1 MTTTSSDASVLA
13 PGAGVLVVGGR
24 GFVGSH
30 VVRALVAR
38 GFRVHV
44 LGPAMD
50 CDLLADV
57 GPAIEETVGGL
68 EDRSLVQDVLARFK
82 PAAVI
87 SCAAFGAG
95 REGLMRSGERDAD
108 RAFAIN
114 VDGFR
119 RLIDAVAETGVR
131 RLVWTSSTVV
141 YGPARDYAE
150 PRVDETAPKQ
160 PRTVYGLTKHLAEEV
175 ADFALRRHSL
185 EIVGLRL
192 PLVLGPG
199 LWYQGAAAALAEL
212 LRAAGRR
219 GAHSIAF
226 HDQPI
231 DLMHVHDVAAACLA
245 ALTRPGP
252 LASVYNINGF
262 TASVGD
268 IIAAVKARSP
278 ELTVAF
284 ERTEPGDLFPLVSD
298 ARFRRDTGFVP
309 AFDLPALVADMASI
323 GEGP

>member
-1 MTTTSSDASVLA
+1 MSASFDAPSLK

-30 VVRALVAR
+30 VVRTLVAR
-38 GFRVHV
+38 GYRVHV

-50 CDLLADV
+50 CDLLADM
-57 GPAIEETVGGL
+57 GDAIDETVGGL
-68 EDRSLVQDVLARFK
+68 EDRELLRDLLARFK
-82 PAAVI
+82 PAAVV

-119 RLIDAVAETGVR
+119 RLIETMAEAGIG

-141 YGPARDYAE
+141 YGPARDYTE
-150 PRVDETAPKQ
+150 PRVDETSPKR
-160 PRTVYGLTKHLAEEV
+160 PGTVYGLTKHLAEEV
-175 ADFALRRHSL
+175 ANFARRRYGL
-185 EIVGLRL
+185 EVIGLRL

-212 LRAAGRR
+212 LRAAGSR
-219 GAHSIAF
+219 GVHRIAF
-226 HDQPI
+226 HDRPI
-231 DLMHVHDVAAACLA
+231 DVMHVRDVASACLA
-245 ALTRPGP
+245 TLQHAGP

-262 TASVGD
+262 TAS
-268 IIAAVKARSP
+268 AADLVAEVRARSP
-278 ELTVAF
+278 DLIVTF
-284 ERTEPGDLFPLVSD
+284 ERTGPGDLFPLVSD
-298 ARFRRDTGFVP
+298 ARFRRDLGFVP
-309 AFDLPALVADMASI
+309 AFDLAALVADMASA
-323 GEGP
+323 GENE

>member
-1 MTTTSSDASVLA
+1 MTASSSGGGIA

-30 VVRALVAR
+30 VVRALLAR
-38 GFRVHV
+38 GCRVHV

-57 GPAIEETVGGL
+57 AGSFSETTGGL
-68 EDRSLVQDVLARFK
+68 EDRALLRDVLARFE
-82 PAAVI
+82 PAAVV

-119 RLIDAVAETGVR
+119 RLMEVTAEAGIR

-150 PRVDETAPKQ
+150 TRVDETAPKR

-175 ADFALRRHSL
+175 AEFAVRRHGL

-199 LWYQGAAAALAEL
+199 LWYQGAAAALADL

-219 GAHSIAF
+219 GEHRIAF
-226 HDQPI
+226 HDEPI
-231 DLMHVHDVAAACLA
+231 DLMHVRDVAEACLA
-245 ALTRPGP
+245 ALAHPGP
-252 LASVYNINGF
+252 LAPVYNINGF
-262 TASVGD
+262 TASAGD
-268 IIAAVKARSP
+268 LIAEVRARSP

-284 ERTEPGDLFPLVSD
+284 EHTAPADLFPLVSD
-298 ARFRRDTGFVP
+298 ARFRRDMNFAPT
-309 AFDLPALVADMASI
+309 FDLAALVANMASV
-323 GEGP
+323 GEND

>member
-1 MTTTSSDASVLA
+1 MTARSAEAGIA

-50 CDLLADV
+50 CDLLADM
-57 GPAIEETVGGL
+57 GAAIEETVGGV

-119 RLIDAVAETGVR
+119 RLTEAVAEAGIR

-141 YGPARDYAE
+141 YGPARDYADT
-150 PRVDETAPKQ
+150 RVDETAPKR

-175 ADFALRRHSL
+175 ADFAARRHGL

-199 LWYQGAAAALAEL
+199 LWYQGAAAALADL
-212 LRAAGRR
+212 IRAAGRCGEHR
-219 GAHSIAF
+219 IAF

-231 DLMHVHDVAAACLA
+231 DLMHVRDVAEACLA
-245 ALTRPGP
+245 AITHPGP
-252 LASVYNINGF
+252 LACVYNINGF
-262 TASVGD
+262 TASVSD
-268 IIAAVKARSP
+268 LIAEVRARSP
-278 ELTVAF
+278 ALTIAF
-284 ERTEPGDLFPLVSD
+284 ECTAPGDLFPLVSD
-298 ARFRRDTGFVP
+298 ARFRRDTNFAP
-309 AFDLPALVADMASI
+309 AFDLPALVADMTSV
-323 GEGP
+323 GEGA